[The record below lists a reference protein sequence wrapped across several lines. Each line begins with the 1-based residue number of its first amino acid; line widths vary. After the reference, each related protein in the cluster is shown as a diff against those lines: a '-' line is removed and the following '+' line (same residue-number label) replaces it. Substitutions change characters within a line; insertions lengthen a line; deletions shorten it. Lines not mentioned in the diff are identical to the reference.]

1 MIFWFTG
8 QPGHGKTTLALA
20 LLRALRGQGNE
31 PFHIDGDELR
41 GLTANAD
48 YSAEGRVRNV
58 ERAQAIAQFL
68 HNQGH
73 IAVVSVVAPFRAQ
86 REALKAA
93 VGSDLL
99 EIYVHSSEP
108 RGREDRHVADY
119 EPPLTGFLDLDTTNR
134 PVSEC
139 LAAVLAAAPA
149 APSKEVKT
157 LDKQRTIAVDFDG
170 VLHAY
175 SRGFQ
180 GLDNAYDPPM
190 PGAREALEALRAQGN
205 VLKIMSSRPR
215 VVIEEWLARY
225 DLAHLFDEVRNDK
238 FAATLYIDD
247 RALHFTDWASLPDA
261 VASHPNY
268 AR

>member
-1 MIFWFTG
+1 MIYWFTG

-20 LLRALRGQGNE
+20 LIRRLRGQGNE
-31 PFHIDGDELR
+31 PFHVDGDALR
-41 GLTANAD
+41 SLTDNAD
-48 YSAEGRVRNV
+48 YSREGRVRNV
-58 ERAQAIAQFL
+58 ERAQSIARFL
-68 HNQGH
+68 HDQGH
-73 IAVVSVVAPFRAQ
+73 QVVVSVVAPFRDQ

-93 VGSDLL
+93 LGPDLL
-99 EIYVHSSEP
+99 EIYVHTSEA
-108 RGREDRHVADY
+108 RGREDRHVTDY
-119 EPPLTGFLDLDTTNR
+119 EPPQAAFLDLDTTGR
-134 PVSEC
+134 SVEEC
-139 LAAVLAAAPA
+139 VAAVLAAAPE
-149 APSKEVKT
+149 PPTREVKT

-215 VVIEEWLARY
+215 VVIEEWLERY
-225 DLAHLFDEVRNDK
+225 GMSDLFDEVRNDK

-247 RALHFTDWASLPDA
+247 RALHFTSWPELLGQI
-261 VASHPNY
+261 ASHPKY